1 MARTLQTIWCDDI
14 RMEVGNKMSLMGI
27 YSAELLVP
35 TFPFVLQKLCLSCKI
50 SADIKKPFKQ
60 LKIVVSK
67 NDEVVAEIDMT
78 ESVLQQSAESNH
90 KSAESNHIK
99 DNAKFIAV
107 QSFFVLGQM
116 TIDKPVTFRAKAI
129 SDTDV
134 IKGHGLRVE
143 LAPQNV
149 V

>member
-78 ESVLQQSAESNH
+78 ESVLQQSVEA
-90 KSAESNHIK
+90 NHIK

-107 QSFFVLGQM
+107 QSFFVLSQM
-116 TIDKPVTFRAKAI
+116 TIDKPVTFKAKAI
-129 SDTDV
+129 SDTGV
-134 IKGHGLRVE
+134 IMGHGLRVE
-143 LAPQNV
+143 LAQQNIA
-149 V
+149 

>member
-1 MARTLQTIWCDDI
+1 MARTLQTIWCDDV

-27 YSAELLVP
+27 YSTELLVP
-35 TFPFVLQKLCLSCKI
+35 TFPFVLQKLCLRTIS

-78 ESVLQQSAESNH
+78 ESLSHQDNAPS
-90 KSAESNHIK
+90 HIK
-99 DNAKFIAV
+99 DGAKFIVV

-116 TIDKPVTFRAKAI
+116 TIDEPVTFKAKAI
-129 SDTDV
+129 SDTGV

-143 LAPQNV
+143 LAQQHIA
-149 V
+149 